1 MGLALGTNL
10 KFYTCVA
17 KGSKLKV
24 RKFWGIIPAFV
35 EFTGEKLVGRTS
47 LPPPLPPILNRVK
60 KQSDYLNISKVVKY
74 NRQIM
79 NQLKCEHFLD
89 FIFTSGILMDVSL
102 WLTVNANTF
111 TTCCTDCT
119 ARFKHAIGSYIEM
132 CSSCEFQ
139 LLSKS
144 SLF

>member
-1 MGLALGTNL
+1 MCGKRVKTKSQKVLGNNSYICRIYRGKTGREDFPASPPSPQSWIGL
-10 KFYTCVA
+10 
-17 KGSKLKV
+17 
-24 RKFWGIIPAFV
+24 
-35 EFTGEKLVGRTS
+35 
-47 LPPPLPPILNRVK
+47 K

-139 LLSKS
+139 LISKS

>member
-1 MGLALGTNL
+1 
-10 KFYTCVA
+10 
-17 KGSKLKV
+17 
-24 RKFWGIIPAFV
+24 
-35 EFTGEKLVGRTS
+35 
-47 LPPPLPPILNRVK
+47 
-60 KQSDYLNISKVVKY
+60 
-74 NRQIM
+74 M

-102 WLTVNANTF
+102 WLTVNASTF